1 MAFTQDKS
9 RHIGLKAINMPIEFS
24 FETTPIYKYKR
35 PPDFR
40 SLDFHKIGLRFNG
53 LSHKNL

>member
-24 FETTPIYKYKR
+24 FETTPPYNYIH
-35 PPDFR
+35 PSGFR
-40 SLDFHKIGLRFNG
+40 RLDFHKLGLRF
-53 LSHKNL
+53 HC